1 MNLQALEHK
10 NIRLRAIEPEDLDLL
25 YKWENDTTVWYLSST
40 LIPFSKFTLSQY
52 IESARQD
59 IYEAKQLRLIIEL
72 KAEERPVGAIDLF
85 EFDPFNLRAG
95 VGILISDTEDRKKGY
110 ASEALETVIQYCF
123 DVLLLKQ
130 LYCNIT
136 KDNTDSLQLFIR
148 HGFVIAGEKKSWIKT
163 QKGWLTEYFLQLIGE

>member
-25 YKWENDTTVWYLSST
+25 YKWENDTSVWYLSNT

-59 IYEAKQLRLIIEL
+59 IYEAKQLRLIIEF
-72 KAEERPVGAIDLF
+72 KAEKRPVGAIDLF

-95 VGILISDTEDRKKGY
+95 VGILISNKEDRKKGY
-110 ASEALETVIQYCF
+110 ASEALETLIQYCF
-123 DVLLLKQ
+123 DILLLKQ

-136 KDNTDSLQLFIR
+136 EDNTDSLQLFIK
-148 HGFVIAGEKKSWIKT
+148 HGFVIAGEKSRGSKHRKAGLRNIS
-163 QKGWLTEYFLQLIGE
+163 FS